1 MSYLSTK
8 ERKAKIN
15 KLSNDLNFT
24 ENLSSKN
31 KQMAFGTLIHLPS
44 YVDIEHSSAE
54 SMNTFSSNLE
64 NEYNLLETKSKQI
77 PKMSLSLGL
86 LNKLKEEELRQT
98 TIEEFRD
105 KLKDL
110 KNMLNEIRKL
120 ELLREQEINEIKNET
135 ERELSMLND

>member
-8 ERKAKIN
+8 ERKAKIH

-24 ENLSSKN
+24 EHLSSKN
-31 KQMAFGTLIHLPS
+31 KQITFETLIHLPS
-44 YVDIEHSSAE
+44 HVDIEHSSAE
-54 SMNTFSSNLE
+54 SINTFFSNLE
-64 NEYNLLETKSKQI
+64 NEYNLLKSKSKQI
-77 PKMSLSLGL
+77 PKMSLSLRL
-86 LNKLKEEELRQT
+86 LNKLKEEELRRT

-105 KLKDL
+105 ELKEL
-110 KNMLNEIRKL
+110 KNMLNEIKKL